1 MGHNVKI
8 AMCRLKYQGGAVAFT
23 DINQLMRIMLAA

>member
-23 DINQLMRIMLAA
+23 DINQLMGVMITA